1 MGEQKRRE
9 TSPTTIHPKADWDA
23 YRAQVVPMVAD
34 PQLLLWLEMAF
45 LSGYGKA
52 GEAIQNHAL
61 IRRVPSMVLSETR
74 LRFSEYQDDLGQRIA
89 SMNAAMHEQ
98 AKEVQ

>member
-1 MGEQKRRE
+1 MGEANRRE
-9 TSPTTIHPKADWDA
+9 SVPTTIHPKADWDA

-61 IRRVPSMVLSETR
+61 TARLPSMVLRETR
-74 LRFSEYQDDLGQRIA
+74 VKFSEYQDELAQRVA